1 MTNSLPRLLIK
12 NGTLIDGSG
21 RDPFT
26 NTLVVI
32 EGNRITHIGGAAA
45 SVQPETPDDTV
56 IDAAGKFIL
65 PGLIDAHCHISLHQ
79 GALPGARYTSSAE
92 FCTLW
97 AAHAIGRVLRAGVT
111 SIAVPGGKWFTD
123 VTVREAVDGG
133 LLEGPRMVVAGRALS
148 NYGGIFDP
156 DPYPAYEGTPA
167 DAAGVLCNTRDEFI
181 RETRKQC
188 KRGVDLIKI
197 ANSTWGDIQT
207 VAEDEIAAVVDEA
220 HRHNVKVAIH
230 SRGSTS
236 TRAAAKAGVDLIY
249 HGDWANEADLDIVAK
264 AGIPIAPVLTSPWI
278 GVERGAARRGFGDRV
293 RDRLRAQLDTSFQM
307 IRNARDR
314 GIPILS
320 GSDTGNASAFS
331 HGKWHGKE
339 AALFVKEVGMTPME
353 AIVANTSG
361 NAAMVNLAG
370 EVGVI
375 APGRLADIVIWDNDP
390 LADIT
395 VLQRPAEIALIIKD
409 GRIVDREGGGFAR
422 LSESRPAPAC
432 KPAHERGRPL
442 RAMNSGKA
450 SSALAPLTTCVV

>member
-1 MTNSLPRLLIK
+1 MTNSSPRLLIK

-21 RDPFT
+21 RHPVT
-26 NTLVVI
+26 NTLVVV
-32 EGNRITHIGGAAA
+32 EGNRIVHIGDAAG
-45 SVQPETPDDTV
+45 SVRPETPDDMV
-56 IDAAGKFIL
+56 INAAGKFIL

-79 GALPGARYTSSAE
+79 GALPGAKYTSSAE

-97 AAHAIGRVLRAGVT
+97 SAYAIGRVLRAGVS

-156 DPYPAYEGTPA
+156 DPYPAFEGTPN

-197 ANSTWGDIQT
+197 ADSTWGDIQT
-207 VAEDEIAAVVDEA
+207 IAEDEIAAVVDEA

-236 TRAAAKAGVDLIY
+236 TRASAKAGVDLIY
-249 HGDWANEADLDIVAK
+249 HGDWANEDDLDIIAK
-264 AGIPIAPVLTSPWI
+264 AAIPIAPVLTSPWI
-278 GVERGAARRGFGDRV
+278 GVEHGAAGRGFSDRV
-293 RDRLRAQLDTSFQM
+293 RDRLRAQLDASFQM

-339 AALFVKEVGMTPME
+339 AELFVKEVGMTPME
-353 AIVANTSG
+353 AIVANTAG

-395 VLQRPAEIALIIKD
+395 VLQHPTEISLIIKD
-409 GRIVDREGGGFAR
+409 GRIVDREGGGFRR
-422 LSESRPAPAC
+422 LSEEPP
-432 KPAHERGRPL
+432 
-442 RAMNSGKA
+442 RARMF
-450 SSALAPLTTCVV
+450 SAG

>member
-1 MTNSLPRLLIK
+1 MTKSSPRLWIK
-12 NGTLIDGSG
+12 NGTVIDGSG
-21 RDPFT
+21 RDPVT
-26 NTLVVI
+26 NTLVAV
-32 EGNRITHIGGAAA
+32 ESNRITHVGRGDG
-45 SVQPETPDDTV
+45 SFRPETPDDTV
-56 IDAAGKFIL
+56 IDAAGRFIL

-79 GALPGARYTSSAE
+79 GALPGVRYTSGAE

-123 VTVREAVDGG
+123 VTVREAVEAG

-148 NYGGIFDP
+148 SYGGIFDP

-197 ANSTWGDIQT
+197 ADSTWGDIQT

-249 HGDWANEADLDIVAK
+249 HGDWASEADLDIVAK
-264 AGIPIAPVLTSPWI
+264 AGMPIAPVLTSPWI
-278 GVERGAARRGFGDRV
+278 GVAHGPAGRHLEDKV
-293 RDRLRAQLDTSFQM
+293 RDRLRAQLDISFQM

-314 GIPILS
+314 GIPIMS

-331 HGKWHGKE
+331 HGRWHGKE
-339 AALFVKEVGMTPME
+339 AELLVNEVGMTPME

-361 NAAMVNLAG
+361 NAWLMGLEG
-370 EVGVI
+370 ELGVI
-375 APGRLADIVIWDNDP
+375 ASGKLADIVIWDSDP

-395 VLQRPAEIALIIKD
+395 LLQRPNQISAVIKD
-409 GRIVDREGGGFAR
+409 GRIVGRNGGGFR
-422 LSESRPAPAC
+422 QLSEELP
-432 KPAHERGRPL
+432 
-442 RAMNSGKA
+442 RARMFF
-450 SSALAPLTTCVV
+450 SS

>member
-1 MTNSLPRLLIK
+1 MTTEQPRLLIK
-12 NGTLIDGSG
+12 GGTLIDGSG
-21 RDPFT
+21 RDPVT
-26 NTLVVI
+26 NTLVVV
-32 EGNRITHIGGAAA
+32 EGNRITHIGPAGS
-45 SVQPETPDDTV
+45 SVRPEGPDDRV
-56 IDAAGKFIL
+56 IDATGKFIL

-79 GALPGARYTSSAE
+79 GALPGVRYTSSAE

-156 DPYPAYEGTPA
+156 DPYPAYDGTPS

-181 RETRKQC
+181 RETRRQC

-197 ANSTWGDIQT
+197 ADSTWGDVQT

-236 TRAAAKAGVDLIY
+236 TRAAAEAGIDLIY
-249 HGDWANEADLDIVAK
+249 HGDWATEADLDIIAK
-264 AGIPIAPVLTSPWI
+264 AGMPIAPVLTSPWI
-278 GVERGAARRGFGDRV
+278 GIEHGAAGRGFGDRV

-320 GSDTGNASAFS
+320 GSDTGNASAFA

-339 AALFVKEVGMTPME
+339 AELFVKEIGMTAME
-353 AIVANTSG
+353 AIVANTSL
-361 NAAMVNLAG
+361 NASIMNLKG
-370 EVGVI
+370 EVGMI
-375 APGRLADIVIWDNDP
+375 APGRLADIVIWNNDP

-395 VLQRPAEIALIIKD
+395 VLQRPSEISVVIND
-409 GRIVDREGGGFAR
+409 GRIIERHAGGFRELTEEPGRAR
-422 LSESRPAPAC
+422 ILIQ
-432 KPAHERGRPL
+432 G
-442 RAMNSGKA
+442 
-450 SSALAPLTTCVV
+450 

>member
-1 MTNSLPRLLIK
+1 MTNLSSRLLIK

-21 RDPFT
+21 REPAPNAF
-26 NTLVVI
+26 VVV
-32 EGNRITHIGGAAA
+32 EGNRISHIGPTEG
-45 SVQPETPDDTV
+45 SIRPENPADTM

-79 GALPGARYTSSAE
+79 GALPGVRYTSSAE

-123 VTVREAVDGG
+123 VTVREAVEGG

-156 DPYPAYEGTPA
+156 DPYPAYEGTPN
-167 DAAGVLCNTRDEFI
+167 DAAGILCNTRDEFI

-197 ANSTWGDIQT
+197 ADSTWGDVQT
-207 VAEDEIAAVVDEA
+207 VADDEIAAVVDEA
-220 HRHNVKVAIH
+220 HRHNVKVTIH

-236 TRAAAKAGVDLIY
+236 TRAVAKAGVDLIY
-249 HGDWANEADLDIVAK
+249 HGDWATEADLDIVAK

-278 GVERGAARRGFGDRV
+278 GAEHGAAGRGSGERV
-293 RDRLRAQLDTSFQM
+293 RDRLRTQLDTSFQM
-307 IRNARDR
+307 IRNARNR

-331 HGKWHGKE
+331 HGRWHGKE
-339 AALFVKEVGMTPME
+339 AELFVKEIGMTPMQ
-353 AIVANTSG
+353 AIVANTNG
-361 NAAMVNLAG
+361 NAAMINLAR
-370 EVGVI
+370 EVGVL
-375 APGRLADIVIWDNDP
+375 APGRLADIVIWDHDP
-390 LADIT
+390 LSDIT
-395 VLQRPAEIALIIKD
+395 VLQRPSEISVVIKD
-409 GRIVDREGGGFAR
+409 GRIVDREAR
-422 LSESRPAPAC
+422 SFRELAEEPP
-432 KPAHERGRPL
+432 
-442 RAMNSGKA
+442 RARMSVSG
-450 SSALAPLTTCVV
+450 

>member
-1 MTNSLPRLLIK
+1 MSNAPRLLIK

-21 RDPFT
+21 HDPIM
-26 NTLVVI
+26 NTLIAI
-32 EGNRITHIGGAAA
+32 EGNRITHVGTTGAAMRP
-45 SVQPETPDDTV
+45 QTPEDTV
-56 IDAAGKFIL
+56 IDATGKFIL

-97 AAHAIGRVLRAGVT
+97 AARSIGRVLRAGVT

-123 VTVREAVDGG
+123 VTVREAVEGG

-156 DPYPAYEGTPA
+156 DPYPAYEGTPS

-197 ANSTWGDIQT
+197 ADSTWGDVQT
-207 VAEDEIAAVVDEA
+207 VADDEISAVVDEA

-249 HGDWANEADLDIVAK
+249 HADLASEDDLDIIAK
-264 AGIPIAPVLTSPWI
+264 AGMPIAPVLTSPWI
-278 GVERGAARRGFGDRV
+278 GVEHGAAARGFGDRV
-293 RDRLRAQLDTSFQM
+293 RDRLRMQLDTSFQM
-307 IRNARDR
+307 IRNARAR

-331 HGKWHGKE
+331 HGRWHGKE
-339 AALFVKEVGMTPME
+339 AELFVKEIGMTPME
-353 AIVANTSG
+353 AILVNTSG

-375 APGRLADIVIWDNDP
+375 APAKLADIVIWDSDP
-390 LADIT
+390 IADIT
-395 VLQRPAEIALIIKD
+395 VFQRPDEISAIIKD
-409 GRIVDREGGGFAR
+409 GRFVDRKTVGGFQELDEEPGR
-422 LSESRPAPAC
+422 SRTF
-432 KPAHERGRPL
+432 
-442 RAMNSGKA
+442 S
-450 SSALAPLTTCVV
+450 

>member
-1 MTNSLPRLLIK
+1 MSTVPKRLLIK

-21 RDPFT
+21 REPVP
-26 NTLVVI
+26 NTFIVI
-32 EGNRITHIGGAAA
+32 EGSRITQVGGADGSAR
-45 SVQPETPDDTV
+45 PEDTV

-79 GALPGARYTSSAE
+79 GALPGVRYTSSAG

-97 AAHAIGRVLRAGVT
+97 AAYAIGRVLRAGVT
-111 SIAVPGGKWFTD
+111 SIVVPGGKWFTD
-123 VTVREAVDGG
+123 VTVREAVAAG
-133 LLEGPRMVVAGRALS
+133 LIEGPRMIVASRALS

-197 ANSTWGDIQT
+197 ADSYWGDIQT
-207 VAEDEIAAVVDEA
+207 CADEEIAAVADEA

-249 HGDWANEADLDIVAK
+249 HGDLATEADLDIVAK
-264 AGIPIAPVLTSPWI
+264 AGMPIAPVLTSPWLGSTL
-278 GVERGAARRGFGDRV
+278 GVGARIGDR
-293 RDRLRAQLDTSFQM
+293 LGAQLRTSYRM

-314 GIPILS
+314 GIPVLA
-320 GSDTGNASAFS
+320 GSDTGNASAFA

-339 AALFVKEVGMTPME
+339 AELFVKEIGMTPME
-353 AIVANTSG
+353 AILACTSR
-361 NAAMVNLAG
+361 NAELMGLED

-375 APGRLADIVIWDNDP
+375 APGKLADIVIWNSDP

-395 VLQRPAEIALIIKD
+395 VLQRPSEISAVIKD
-409 GRIVDREGGGFAR
+409 GRIVDRVAHGFRELAEEPSRAR
-422 LSESRPAPAC
+422 MLA
-432 KPAHERGRPL
+432 
-442 RAMNSGKA
+442 SG
-450 SSALAPLTTCVV
+450 

>member
-1 MTNSLPRLLIK
+1 MTNAPQRLLIK

-21 RDPFT
+21 RDPAP
-26 NTLVVI
+26 NHVVVV
-32 EGNRITHIGGAAA
+32 EGNRITHVGSADG
-45 SVQPETPDDTV
+45 SVRSETPDDMV
-56 IDAAGKFIL
+56 IDATGKFIM

-79 GALPGARYTSSAE
+79 GALPGVKYTSSAE

-123 VTVREAVDGG
+123 VTVREAVEGG

-156 DPYPAYEGTPA
+156 DPYPAYEGTPN

-197 ANSTWGDIQT
+197 ADSTWGDVQT
-207 VAEDEIAAVVDEA
+207 VADDEITAVVHEA

-249 HGDWANEADLDIVAK
+249 HGDRANERDLDMIAK
-264 AGIPIAPVLTSPWI
+264 AGMPIAPVLTSPWL
-278 GVERGAARRGFGDRV
+278 GVEHGAAGRGLGGRV

-339 AALFVKEVGMTPME
+339 AELFVTEVGMTPME

-375 APGRLADIVIWDNDP
+375 AAGKLADLVIWDNDP

-395 VLQRPAEIALIIKD
+395 ILQRPAEISLIVKD
-409 GRIVDREGGGFAR
+409 GRIVDREAGGFR
-422 LSESRPAPAC
+422 QLSEDPP
-432 KPAHERGRPL
+432 
-442 RAMNSGKA
+442 RARMF
-450 SSALAPLTTCVV
+450 LAG

>member
-1 MTNSLPRLLIK
+1 MTDAQPRLLIR

-21 RDPFT
+21 RDPVR
-26 NTLVVI
+26 NTLVVV
-32 EGNRITHIGGAAA
+32 EGSRIAHVGPAVSPIR
-45 SVQPETPDDTV
+45 PESPDDTV
-56 IDAAGKFIL
+56 IDATGKFIL

-79 GALPGARYTSSAE
+79 GALPGVRYTSSAE

-123 VTVREAVDGG
+123 VTVREAVEGG

-156 DPYPAYEGTPA
+156 DPYPAFEGTPA
-167 DAAGVLCNTRDEFI
+167 DTAGVLCNTRDEFI

-197 ANSTWGDIQT
+197 ADSTWGDVQT

-220 HRHNVKVAIH
+220 HRHNVKVTIH

-236 TRAAAKAGVDLIY
+236 TRAAARAGVDLIY
-249 HGDWANEADLDIVAK
+249 HGDLATEDDLDIIAK
-264 AGIPIAPVLTSPWI
+264 AGMPIAPVLTSPWI
-278 GVERGAARRGFGDRV
+278 GVEHGAAARGFDGRA
-293 RDRLRAQLDTSFQM
+293 RDRLKAQVDASFQM
-307 IRNARDR
+307 IRNACAR

-320 GSDTGNASAFS
+320 GSDTGNASAFA
-331 HGKWHGKE
+331 HGRWHGKE
-339 AALFVKEVGMTPME
+339 AELFVREIGMSPMA
-353 AIVANTSG
+353 AILANTSG

-375 APGRLADIVIWDNDP
+375 APGKLADIVVWGSDP
-390 LADIT
+390 IADIT
-395 VLQRPAEIALIIKD
+395 VLQHPEKISTIIKD
-409 GRIVDREGGGFAR
+409 GRIVDREAVGGFNPLVEQ
-422 LSESRPAPAC
+422 LSRSR
-432 KPAHERGRPL
+432 G
-442 RAMNSGKA
+442 
-450 SSALAPLTTCVV
+450 